1 MSKKIDSFFENY
13 LKKSSMFVNKKALQ
27 GNYVP
32 KEIPY
37 REKQIEH
44 IANVLAP
51 ALRLEKPSNLF
62 VYGKTGTG
70 KTLCVKHTTE
80 AMFEIARKNNIEL
93 KFIYLNCKFKRVA
106 DTEYRLVAQLAREL
120 GEEVPVTGLP
130 TEEIYKIFLASI
142 DKKEQV
148 IIIILDEID
157 QLVKKTGDEILYNLT
172 RMNSELVKSQVS
184 VIGISND
191 LVFTDVLDPRV
202 KSSLSEEEVV
212 FPPYNAIQLQKIL
225 KERSDLAF
233 RGNVLDA
240 GVIEKCAAYAARE
253 HGDARR
259 ALELLR
265 VAGEIVER
273 QSGEKLSVEHIDLS
287 EEKIEKDRVLEA
299 ISVQPKQSKLALFA
313 ILSKSMN
320 NGNNGIDH
328 IFTGDVYDVYKDY
341 CSKAGVRP
349 LTQRR
354 VSDIIAELDMLGIIN
369 TKVISKGRYG
379 RTREICLAIP
389 NSLVPKTNDILRESL
404 SL

>member
-142 DKKEQV
+142 DKK
-148 IIIILDEID
+148 
-157 QLVKKTGDEILYNLT
+157 
-172 RMNSELVKSQVS
+172 
-184 VIGISND
+184 
-191 LVFTDVLDPRV
+191 
-202 KSSLSEEEVV
+202 
-212 FPPYNAIQLQKIL
+212 
-225 KERSDLAF
+225 
-233 RGNVLDA
+233 
-240 GVIEKCAAYAARE
+240 
-253 HGDARR
+253 
-259 ALELLR
+259 
-265 VAGEIVER
+265 
-273 QSGEKLSVEHIDLS
+273 
-287 EEKIEKDRVLEA
+287 
-299 ISVQPKQSKLALFA
+299 
-313 ILSKSMN
+313 
-320 NGNNGIDH
+320 
-328 IFTGDVYDVYKDY
+328 
-341 CSKAGVRP
+341 
-349 LTQRR
+349 
-354 VSDIIAELDMLGIIN
+354 
-369 TKVISKGRYG
+369 
-379 RTREICLAIP
+379 
-389 NSLVPKTNDILRESL
+389 
-404 SL
+404 